1 MLLVVVASSGATP
14 AADERTVPGFRH
26 VDLVAN
32 AQAPV
37 AAETLVLLADQDF
50 APWSFLGDDG
60 SLAGISVDLARAA
73 CAKASLTCSVEP
85 AAFAALQPA
94 LQRQQAAAVVT
105 GLRLDSTE
113 VSGVFITRPYF
124 QSLGRFAV
132 RAGSPLAAPDTRTL
146 AGRRVAF
153 VANTAHA
160 LFVETYYPRSA
171 LMPFATPQE
180 MLEALRTGQ
189 VDAAFGDSIQLA
201 YWVKGDASK
210 GCCAFLGKSF
220 LHRESFSRSLFFT
233 VAKNQK
239 ALRDRLDDALDKLER
254 DGTTAKIFA
263 RYLPGPLW

>member
-1 MLLVVVASSGATP
+1 MLQVAVLSSHVACAEDVLTI
-14 AADERTVPGFRH
+14 PGFRH
-26 VDLVAN
+26 VD
-32 AQAPV
+32 PV
-37 AAETLVLLADQDF
+37 AKLQPPAAGETLVLLADQDF
-50 APWSFLGDDG
+50 APWSFVSEDG
-60 SLAGISVDLARAA
+60 NLAGISVDLARAA
-73 CAKASLTCSVEP
+73 CAKAGLTCSVEP
-85 AAFAALQPA
+85 SAFTALQPA
-94 LQRQQAAAVVT
+94 LQKQDVAAVVT
-105 GLRLDSTE
+105 GLRLDTSALNE
-113 VSGVFITRPYF
+113 VLVTRPYF
-124 QSLGRFAV
+124 QSLGRFVV

-180 MLEALRTGQ
+180 MLEAVRTGQ
-189 VDAAFGDSIQLA
+189 VDAAFGDSIQLS
-201 YWVKGDASK
+201 YWVKGGASRA
-210 GCCAFLGKSF
+210 CCAFLGKSF

-239 ALRDRLDDALDKLER
+239 QLRDRLDDALDKLEG